1 MIKELA
7 TYIAQN
13 VVSPVLTI
21 DTNLF
26 AGFRP
31 ADAPARCVAVLEPT
45 GGAVN
50 SYFPDAGEKA
60 VQILTRAVSY
70 WDARSDA
77 YAVFDLLKS
86 KAQVSLPVL
95 LSTDAYKAEFIEAQH
110 FPQSL
115 QQDEEG
121 RWEFSVNFIVRIRKM

>member
-1 MIKELA
+1 MIKEL
-7 TYIAQN
+7 TQYIEN
-13 VVSPVLTI
+13 GTSFVI
-21 DTNLF
+21 DTDLF

-31 ADAPARCVAVLEPT
+31 ADAPDRCVAVLEPT

-50 SYFPDAGEKA
+50 SYFPDAGEK
-60 VQILTRAVSY
+60 VIQILTRAPSY

-77 YAVFDLLKS
+77 YVVFDLLKS
-86 KAQVSLPVL
+86 LAQVTFPTIVSSV
-95 LSTDAYKAEFIEAQH
+95 TYKAEFIEAQH

-121 RWEFSVNFIVRIRKM
+121 RWEFSCNFIIRIRTM

>member
-1 MIKELA
+1 MIREL
-7 TYIAQN
+7 TQYIEN
-13 VVSPVLTI
+13 GTSFVI
-21 DTNLF
+21 DTDLF

-31 ADAPARCVAVLEPT
+31 ADAPDRCVAVLEPT

-60 VQILTRAVSY
+60 IQVLSRAPSY
-70 WDARSDA
+70 WDARADI
-77 YAVFDLLKS
+77 YTVFDLLKS
-86 KAQVSLPVL
+86 KAQITLPTIVSSV
-95 LSTDAYKAEFIEAQH
+95 TYKAEFIEAQH

-121 RWEFSVNFIVRIRKM
+121 RWEFSVNFIIRIREM

>member
-1 MIKELA
+1 MIKEL
-7 TYIAQN
+7 TQYIEDNTAF
-13 VVSPVLTI
+13 VI

-31 ADAPARCVAVLEPT
+31 ADAPDRCVAVLEPT

-50 SYFPDAGEKA
+50 SYFPDAGEKV
-60 VQILTRAVSY
+60 VQILSRAPSY

-77 YAVFDLLKS
+77 YVVFDLLKS
-86 KAQVSLPVL
+86 LAQVTLPVV
-95 LSTDAYKAEFIEAQH
+95 SSVTYKAEFIEAQH

-121 RWEFSVNFIVRIRKM
+121 RWEFSVNFVIRIRTM

>member
-1 MIKELA
+1 MIREL
-7 TYIAQN
+7 TQYVEDN
-13 VVSPVLTI
+13 TSFEI

-31 ADAPARCVAVLEPT
+31 ADAPDRCVAILEPT

-60 VQILTRAVSY
+60 VQVLTRATSY
-70 WDARSDA
+70 WDARTDA
-77 YAVFDLLKS
+77 YVVFDLLKS
-86 KAQVSLPVL
+86 LAQVTLPVL
-95 LSTDAYKAEFIEAQH
+95 VSDVIYKAEFIEAQH

-121 RWEFSVNFIVRIRKM
+121 RWEFSVNFVIRIRRM

>member
-1 MIKELA
+1 MIKEL
-7 TYIAQN
+7 TKYIEN
-13 VVSPVLTI
+13 NTDFEI
-21 DTNLF
+21 DVDLF

-31 ADAPARCVAVLEPT
+31 VDAPDRCVAILEPT

-60 VQILTRAVSY
+60 IQVLTRATRY
-70 WDARSDA
+70 WDARTDA
-77 YAVFDLLKS
+77 YTVFDLLAS
-86 KAQVSLPVL
+86 KAQVEFPTLVSDL
-95 LSTDAYKAEFIEAQH
+95 TYKAEFIEAQH

-121 RWEFSVNFIVRIRKM
+121 RWEFSVNFVIRIRKM

>member
-1 MIKELA
+1 MIREL
-7 TYIAQN
+7 TQYVKNGTSFI
-13 VVSPVLTI
+13 L

-31 ADAPARCVAVLEPT
+31 ADAPDRCVAILEPT

-50 SYFPDAGEKA
+50 SYFPDAGEKV
-60 VQILTRAVSY
+60 VQVLTRATSY

-77 YAVFDLLKS
+77 YVVFDLLKS
-86 KAQVSLPVL
+86 KAQVTFPTLVSD
-95 LSTDAYKAEFIEAQH
+95 TTYKAEFIEAQH

-121 RWEFSVNFIVRIRKM
+121 RWEFSINFVIRIRKM